1 MTGVQCKSSILRGAK
16 LIDLNQP
23 VAFFLLIMSIIL
35 VTPLLSERVH
45 LPGIIGIILGG
56 MLIGPHGFHLIEDND
71 RMQFLSTIGLV
82 YLMFSAGLEVDIHQ
96 FMRVRGRSLIF
107 GLFTFLLPQ
116 LMGMGLGKI
125 LGLDWL
131 GMILL
136 GSAFASHTLI
146 AFPILTRLGV
156 TRNEAIAVTTGA
168 TVLTDIGAFIVLAVV
183 LGANSG
189 GLNLGYFIQ
198 LFLLLSLFTFLIILG
213 LPRLG
218 KIFFQRFSERAV
230 EFQFVVVVLFVAALG
245 AELIGVHEVVGAFLA
260 GLAINATVPRH
271 SPVTGHVLFIG
282 ESFFIPVFLLYS
294 GMLTDPLSFLDN
306 PRTVIV
312 ALGVT
317 IVAYVSKLVAAWI
330 AARIF
335 KYTKN
340 EFWTVYGLSHAQAAV
355 TIPTLVIG
363 LETGLFDS
371 TLFNAA
377 ILMILL
383 TSITS
388 PLIVQRFAANLQ
400 TVSSEEKLSS
410 LFDRIL
416 VPIID
421 PRMQK
426 QLIGLASLLAKVNA
440 GKTIA
445 VNVVKA
451 GDKQEKDFILHRD
464 LLGRTPEILNDP
476 ESEIELITRLAETH
490 AKGILYTARE
500 QSASIILMGWRGK
513 RTLRESLLGTVLD
526 EVIWGSN
533 TPVMVA
539 KLSVPLNGT
548 QRVAFV
554 LPPKVVP
561 LIGMSR
567 MLEVNLTLARALNVP
582 LIIRA
587 DSSYLQSVQSLL
599 IRMDTDHPIALE
611 LLKDQLKP
619 AVLEQESISC
629 FMIVPGFGSRKR
641 VADTLGN
648 LPERLA
654 AAFDGN
660 LAILHFDK

>member
-1 MTGVQCKSSILRGAK
+1 M
-16 LIDLNQP
+16 IDLNEP

-35 VTPLLSERVH
+35 VTPLLSERVR

-56 MLIGPHGFHLIEDND
+56 MLIGPHVLGLIEDND

-82 YLMFSAGLEVDIHQ
+82 YLMFSAGLEVDINQ
-96 FMRVRGRSLIF
+96 FMRVRSRSIVF
-107 GLFTFLLPQ
+107 GFFTFLLPQ
-116 LMGMGLGKI
+116 VMGMGLGWI

-156 TRNEAIAVTTGA
+156 TRNEAVAVTTGA
-168 TVLTDIGAFIVLAVV
+168 TVLTDIGAFIILAVV
-183 LGANSG
+183 LGAKSG
-189 GLNLGYFIQ
+189 GLSLGYFIQ
-198 LFLLLSLFTFLIILG
+198 LFVLLSIFTLLIILG

-218 KIFFQRFSERAV
+218 KLFFQRFSGRAI
-230 EFQFVVVVLFVAALG
+230 EFQFVIVVLFVAALG

-260 GLAINATVPRH
+260 GLAVNATLPRH

-294 GMLTDPLSFLDN
+294 GMITDPLSFLEN
-306 PRTVIV
+306 RQTIIV

-317 IVAYVSKLVAAWI
+317 VVAYVSKLLASWI
-330 AARIF
+330 TARVF

-355 TIPTLVIG
+355 TIPTLIIG
-363 LETGLFDS
+363 LDTGLFDS

-388 PLIVQRFAANLQ
+388 PLIVQRFAPDIPTGSAD
-400 TVSSEEKLSS
+400 EKPSP
-410 LFDRIL
+410 LFSQIL

-421 PRMQK
+421 PRAQE
-426 QLIGLASLLAKVNA
+426 QLLTLAVLLAKVNE
-440 GKTIA
+440 GKVLA
-445 VNVVKA
+445 LSVA
-451 GDKQEKDFILHRD
+451 QAQREQEKHFALHRD
-464 LLGRTPEILNDP
+464 LLGRVHEVMQDP
-476 ESEIELITRLAETH
+476 HSDIELIPRLAATH
-490 AKGILYTARE
+490 AQGILFTE
-500 QSASIILMGWRGK
+500 QERDATILLMGWRGK
-513 RTLRESLLGTVLD
+513 RTLRESLLGSVLD
-526 EVIWGSN
+526 EVIWGSD
-533 TPVMVA
+533 TPVMVG
-539 KLSVPLNGT
+539 KLTVPLNGT
-548 QRVAFV
+548 QRVLFI

-561 LIGMSR
+561 LIALRR
-567 MLEVNLTLARALNVP
+567 MLEANLSRAKALNVP
-582 LIIRA
+582 LEIHA
-587 DSSYLQSVQSLL
+587 DISYQRSLDDL
-599 IRMDTDHPIALE
+599 LPAIDTDHPVSVDT
-611 LLKDQLKP
+611 LKSPFKP
-619 AVLEQESISC
+619 LMLDEESISS
-629 FMIVPGFGSRKR
+629 FIVVPGFGSRKR

-648 LPERLA
+648 IPEQLA